1 MKELIKALVEAYG
14 PTGHEEQV
22 RALITERVQ
31 HKADEIRTDPLG
43 SLVVFKKGTGGGKRI
58 MIAAHMDE
66 IGVVVAFIDKKGFIR
81 FGRLGGL
88 SPITVLGR
96 RVRFAN
102 GTIGVIGWEKGRYP
116 SSIPAWEELYIDV
129 GCTSPEDC
137 PVGIGDA
144 ACFVD
149 YYAEQGN
156 YLFAKAMDDR
166 MGCAVA
172 AQTLLEMGPSPND
185 VYFVFTVQEEVGLR
199 GATAAAY
206 GVDPEVGIALD
217 VTLVGDTPEATPMCV
232 SLGKGTAIKVMDSS
246 VLVPPAVK
254 RWMVETA
261 ERNGVPYQ
269 LEILQAGGTDTAA
282 IQRARAGVP
291 AGCISVPTRYV
302 HTPSE
307 MVDYRDVRASVDLL
321 VALLS
326 NPVTI

>member
-1 MKELIKALVEAYG
+1 
-14 PTGHEEQV
+14 
-22 RALITERVQ
+22 
-31 HKADEIRTDPLG
+31 
-43 SLVVFKKGTGGGKRI
+43 VF
-58 MIAAHMDE
+58 
-66 IGVVVAFIDKKGFIR
+66 AFIDKKGFVR

-96 RVRFAN
+96 RVRFQN
-102 GTIGVIGWEKGRYP
+102 GTIGVIAWEKGRYP
-116 SSIPAWEELYIDV
+116 TSIPTWEEIYLDV
-129 GCTSPEDC
+129 GATSPEDC

-144 ACFVD
+144 ACFEDAFV
-149 YYAEQGN
+149 EQGN
-156 YLFAKAMDDR
+156 HLISKAMDDR
-166 MGCAVA
+166 IGCAVA
-172 AQTLLEMGPSPND
+172 AQTLLEMGSSPND
-185 VYFVFTVQEEVGLR
+185 IYCVFTVQEEVGLR

-246 VLVPPAVK
+246 VLVPPRVK

-269 LEILQAGGTDTAA
+269 LEVMQAGGTDTAA
-282 IQRARAGVP
+282 IQRSRAGVP